1 MGAIGWHRL
10 GSVGG
15 AVSTPVEFFSF
26 VQGERTVVRVSGAIG
41 GVTARLV
48 IVPDP
53 DNGYLAMWPAY
64 GVMVRTHYRKTEPG
78 VVTHEL
84 EVCDGLTFR
93 SRKVRH
99 GVVHQDI
106 EVLSGEETYRRHEQ
120 LVIALLS
127 GFWLHQMN
135 S

>member
-1 MGAIGWHRL
+1 M
-10 GSVGG
+10 
-15 AVSTPVEFFSF
+15 STPVEFFSF
-26 VQGERTVVRVSGAIG
+26 VHGERPVYRVSGSIG

-64 GVMVRTHYRKTEPG
+64 GVLLRTHYRKIESG

-84 EVCDGLTFR
+84 DVLPGLS
-93 SRKVRH
+93 SRTRRVRH

-106 EVLSGEETYRRHEQ
+106 EVLGGEENYRAHEP
-120 LVIALLS
+120 LVLALLS
-127 GFWLHQMN
+127 GFWLHQRTE
-135 S
+135 